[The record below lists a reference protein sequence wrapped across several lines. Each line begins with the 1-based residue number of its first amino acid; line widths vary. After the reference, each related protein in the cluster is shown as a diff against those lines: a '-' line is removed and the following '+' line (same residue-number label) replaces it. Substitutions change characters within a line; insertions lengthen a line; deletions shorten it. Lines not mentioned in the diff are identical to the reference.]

1 VQLVDGAVIL
11 SSQDLV
17 GAYQCEHK
25 VNLDFARQHGLIERP
40 KLDDAAAEILQRQG
54 LEHEQRLLNGLESEL
69 RVKKLGNPAPSL
81 TAYEV
86 AWQATKQAMLDEYD
100 VIYQG
105 TLFTGD
111 FVGFVDFLVALKDE
125 NGELV
130 RENDLVVYEPV
141 DAKSSR
147 SAKSNAVL
155 QVAAYCETLV
165 RLGCPT
171 PRQAHLWLAQENK
184 WSESALRLI
193 PLATEFRTRAL
204 ELVSQSVQLPVPIWE
219 APRSACVTCAWLP
232 VCEQGR
238 KADRDLSLIQGIR
251 SVTREKLVA
260 NGISTIDQ
268 MAEKE
273 PEDRPIA
280 IAESTFTKLAAQAK
294 LQVQGEA
301 QNEIITQII
310 NAEVLANLPPRNEGD
325 IWFDMEGDPYAYAG
339 EGLEYMF
346 GYSVLVE
353 SDGPKQKLVFDTC
366 DADSR
371 QEEKV
376 AFEAFIDSITRR
388 ISQFPGLHIYHYAD
402 YERRTLLA
410 LANRHATRESE
421 IDQLLRDGRL
431 IDLYSVVRQAFMFST
446 DSLSLKAIEHIYR
459 GDREKDGVTNAM
471 DSVIQYERFMALK
484 ELGEDVEAAKV
495 RQDIRNYNED
505 DCESTFE
512 LDQWM
517 RTVIDENEI
526 QSTYQPAVAPEDGP
540 DHLAIEVERSLRKL
554 VPVDKADRTPEQQAI
569 SDLASCIQYHWRESK
584 PAWWRIFDL
593 AKASIE
599 ELSASPHATVVV
611 DGTSDGWDKTGRQ
624 RKLRREITLTC
635 DSAEAQDAFDKDAD
649 VHLIY
654 SHAEPGM
661 MALNDALS
669 GITKATVNSAKGN
682 TITLTEMEGPE
693 ETTWSSLPIAVVA
706 GPPTPGKVIQDQLLS
721 LAVGALARSEA
732 GLPIFENN
740 AWNDVLLRRE
750 PRFKTEGSSLAQENA
765 AVASIVKS
773 LSELDGS
780 YVAVQGPPGT
790 GKTFTGSAV
799 VAELISQGWKIGVVA
814 QSHSVV
820 EQFMDKVKERN
831 LMIPMAKKP
840 QFDSTKSYHR
850 DGIDGWAMGQPGGYL
865 VGGTAWS
872 FCSSKFKSLDLDLIV
887 VDEAGQFSLAN
898 TLAVISTGKNAL
910 LLGDPQQLPQV
921 SQGSHPDPVEVASL
935 AHLLNGR
942 ATIPSTLGYF
952 LSESYR
958 MHSLVTEP
966 VSKLQYDGELLSH
979 PRTDA
984 RLLEATPPGL
994 HSVEVNHSGNRTS
1007 SAEEANEVSRII
1019 SERIGRLWTEV
1030 PGAEGKPLD
1039 HSDFIV
1045 VAAYNAQVRMLKRV
1059 LRDAGLQD
1067 VQVGTVDKF
1076 QGREAAIS
1084 IVSMATSSDED
1095 LPRGIDFL
1103 LSPNRLNV
1111 AVSRAQW
1118 AAYLVHS
1125 PSLRRLTP
1133 TSVSGL
1139 VNLGGFLGL
1148 LD

>member
-25 VNLDFARQHGLIERP
+25 VNLDFARQHGMIERP

-54 LEHEQRLLNGLESEL
+54 LEHEQRLLNSLESEL

-81 TAYEV
+81 KAYEA

-171 PRQAHLWLAQENK
+171 PQQAHLWLVQENK

-204 ELVSQSVQLPVPIWE
+204 ELVSQPVQLPAPIWE
-219 APRSACVTCAWLP
+219 SPRSACVTCAWLP

-238 KADRDLSLIQGIR
+238 KDDRDLSLIQGIR
-251 SVTREKLVA
+251 SVTRDKLVA

-268 MAEKE
+268 MAAKE

-346 GYSVLVE
+346 GYSVLGE
-353 SDGPKQKLVFDTC
+353 SDGPKQELVFDTC

-376 AFEAFIDSITRR
+376 AFETFIDSITNR

-421 IDQLLRDGRL
+421 VDQLLRDGRL

-459 GDREKDGVTNAM
+459 GDREKDGVSNAM

-484 ELGEDVEAAKV
+484 ELGEDAQAAKI
-495 RQDIRNYNED
+495 RLDIRNYNKD

-512 LDQWM
+512 LDDWI
-517 RTVIDENEI
+517 RGIIKDNAIV
-526 QSTYQPAVAPEDGP
+526 STYRPAAVIEDGP
-540 DHLAIEVERSLRKL
+540 DHLAVQVERNLRSL
-554 VPVDKADRTPEQQAI
+554 VHVDKADRTPEQQAI

-593 AKASIE
+593 AKASVE

-611 DGTSDGWDKTGRQ
+611 DGTSEGWDKTPRQ
-624 RKLRREITLTC
+624 RKLRREISVVC
-635 DSAEAQDAFDKDAD
+635 ESAEAQDAFDKGAD
-649 VHLIY
+649 VHLVY
-654 SHAEPGM
+654 SNAELGM

-669 GITKATVNSAKGN
+669 GITKATVNSAKGSR
-682 TITLTEMEGPE
+682 ISLTEMEGAE
-693 ETTWSSLPIAVVA
+693 GTTWNALPIAVVA
-706 GPPTPGKVIQDQLLS
+706 GPPTPAKVIHEQLLL
-721 LAVGALARSEA
+721 LAVGALANHEA
-732 GLPIFENN
+732 GLPIFPPA
-740 AWNDVLLRRE
+740 AWSDVLLRHE
-750 PRFKTEGSSLAQENA
+750 PRLKPEVTGLAREA
-765 AVASIVKS
+765 TAVESIVKS
-773 LSELDGS
+773 FNELESS
-780 YVAVQGPPGT
+780 YIAVQGPPGT

-799 VAELISQGWKIGVVA
+799 VAKLISQGWKIGVVA

-831 LMIPMAKKP
+831 VMIPMAKKP
-840 QFDSTKSYHR
+840 QFDSTRTYHR
-850 DGIDGWAMGQPGGYL
+850 DDVDIWAMAQPGGYL

-872 FCSSKFKSLDLDLIV
+872 FCSNKFKSLGLDLIV

-898 TLAVISTGKNAL
+898 TIAVISTAKNAL

-935 AHLLNGR
+935 AHLLNGK
-942 ATIPSTLGYF
+942 ATIPSSLGYF

-966 VSKLQYDGELLSH
+966 VSKLQYDGELRSH
-979 PRTDA
+979 PRTDS
-984 RLLEATPPGL
+984 RFLEATPPGL
-994 HSVEVNHSGNRTS
+994 HAVEVNHTGNRTS
-1007 SAEEANEVSRII
+1007 SVEEANEVSRII
-1019 SERIGRLWTEV
+1019 SERLGRLWTEE
-1030 PGAEGKPLD
+1030 PGTRGKPLD
-1039 HSDFIV
+1039 QSDFIV

-1059 LRDAGLQD
+1059 LRENGLD
-1067 VQVGTVDKF
+1067 EVQVGTVDKF

-1133 TSVSGL
+1133 TSVPGL

>member
-54 LEHEQRLLNGLESEL
+54 LEHEQRLLSGLESEL

-81 TAYEV
+81 MAYEA

-204 ELVSQSVQLPVPIWE
+204 ELVSQPVQLPAPIWE
-219 APRSACVTCAWLP
+219 SPRSACVTCAWLP

-238 KADRDLSLIQGIR
+238 KDDRDLSLIQGIR
-251 SVTREKLVA
+251 SVTRDKLVA

-273 PEDRPIA
+273 PENRPTE

-346 GYSVLVE
+346 GYSVLGE

-376 AFEAFIDSITRR
+376 AFETFIDSITSR

-421 IDQLLRDGRL
+421 VDQLLRDGRL

-484 ELGEDVEAAKV
+484 ELGEAAEAAKV

-505 DCESTFE
+505 DCESTS
-512 LDQWM
+512 
-517 RTVIDENEI
+517 N
-526 QSTYQPAVAPEDGP
+526 
-540 DHLAIEVERSLRKL
+540 
-554 VPVDKADRTPEQQAI
+554 
-569 SDLASCIQYHWRESK
+569 
-584 PAWWRIFDL
+584 
-593 AKASIE
+593 
-599 ELSASPHATVVV
+599 
-611 DGTSDGWDKTGRQ
+611 
-624 RKLRREITLTC
+624 
-635 DSAEAQDAFDKDAD
+635 
-649 VHLIY
+649 
-654 SHAEPGM
+654 
-661 MALNDALS
+661 
-669 GITKATVNSAKGN
+669 
-682 TITLTEMEGPE
+682 
-693 ETTWSSLPIAVVA
+693 
-706 GPPTPGKVIQDQLLS
+706 
-721 LAVGALARSEA
+721 
-732 GLPIFENN
+732 
-740 AWNDVLLRRE
+740 
-750 PRFKTEGSSLAQENA
+750 
-765 AVASIVKS
+765 
-773 LSELDGS
+773 
-780 YVAVQGPPGT
+780 
-790 GKTFTGSAV
+790 
-799 VAELISQGWKIGVVA
+799 
-814 QSHSVV
+814 
-820 EQFMDKVKERN
+820 
-831 LMIPMAKKP
+831 
-840 QFDSTKSYHR
+840 
-850 DGIDGWAMGQPGGYL
+850 
-865 VGGTAWS
+865 
-872 FCSSKFKSLDLDLIV
+872 
-887 VDEAGQFSLAN
+887 
-898 TLAVISTGKNAL
+898 
-910 LLGDPQQLPQV
+910 
-921 SQGSHPDPVEVASL
+921 
-935 AHLLNGR
+935 
-942 ATIPSTLGYF
+942 
-952 LSESYR
+952 
-958 MHSLVTEP
+958 
-966 VSKLQYDGELLSH
+966 
-979 PRTDA
+979 
-984 RLLEATPPGL
+984 
-994 HSVEVNHSGNRTS
+994 
-1007 SAEEANEVSRII
+1007 
-1019 SERIGRLWTEV
+1019 
-1030 PGAEGKPLD
+1030 
-1039 HSDFIV
+1039 
-1045 VAAYNAQVRMLKRV
+1045 
-1059 LRDAGLQD
+1059 
-1067 VQVGTVDKF
+1067 
-1076 QGREAAIS
+1076 
-1084 IVSMATSSDED
+1084 
-1095 LPRGIDFL
+1095 
-1103 LSPNRLNV
+1103 
-1111 AVSRAQW
+1111 
-1118 AAYLVHS
+1118 
-1125 PSLRRLTP
+1125 
-1133 TSVSGL
+1133 
-1139 VNLGGFLGL
+1139 
-1148 LD
+1148 

>member
-1 VQLVDGAVIL
+1 MQLVDGAVIL

-40 KLDDAAAEILQRQG
+40 KLEDAAAEILQRQG
-54 LEHEQRLLNGLESEL
+54 LEHEQRLLNGLESDL

-81 TAYEV
+81 QAYEA

-125 NGELV
+125 DGEFI
-130 RENDLVVYEPV
+130 RENNLVIYEPV

-165 RLGCPT
+165 RLGCPS

-193 PLATEFRTRAL
+193 PLATQFRTRAL
-204 ELVSQSVQLPVPIWE
+204 EIVSAPAQLPSPIWE
-219 APRSACVTCAWLP
+219 SPRSACVTCAWLP
-232 VCEQGR
+232 VCEKGR
-238 KADRDLSLIQGIR
+238 KDDRDLSLIQGIR

-268 MAEKE
+268 MAIQE

-280 IAESTFTKLAAQAK
+280 ISESTFTKLAAQAK
-294 LQVQGEA
+294 LQVQGES
-301 QNEIITQII
+301 EDRIITDII
-310 NAEVLANLPPRNEGD
+310 NPEILANLPPRDEGD

-346 GYSVLVE
+346 GYSVLGE
-353 SDGPKQKLVFDTC
+353 SGGPKQKLVFDTC

-376 AFEAFIDSITRR
+376 AFEAFMDSIAIR
-388 ISQFPGLHIYHYAD
+388 ISQFPKLHIYHYAD

-410 LANRHATRESE
+410 LANRHATKESE
-421 IDQLLRDGRL
+421 VDQLIRDGRL

-459 GDREKDGVTNAM
+459 DDRRKDGVTNAM
-471 DSVIQYERFMALK
+471 DSVIQYERFLALK
-484 ELGEDVEAAKV
+484 ELGDDDEAAKI
-495 RQDIRNYNED
+495 RLEIRNYNED
-505 DCESTFE
+505 DCESTYE
-512 LDQWM
+512 LDKWI
-517 RTVIDENEI
+517 RGVIEENEI
-526 QSTYQPAVAPEDGP
+526 ESTYLPAVAPEEGP
-540 DHLAIEVERSLRKL
+540 EFLATEVERELRKL
-554 VPVDKADRTPEQQAI
+554 VPTDKADRSPEQQAI

-593 AKASIE
+593 AKASID

-611 DGTSDGWDKTGRQ
+611 SGTSEGWDKTGRQ
-624 RKLRREITLTC
+624 RKLRRVITINC
-635 DSAEAQDAFDKDAD
+635 DSAEAQDAFDKDAE

-654 SHAEPGM
+654 SHAELGM

-669 GITKATVNSAKGN
+669 GITKAKVISAKGT
-682 TITLTEMEGPE
+682 TISLIEMEGPE
-693 ETTWSSLPIAVVA
+693 ETIWNALPIAVVA
-706 GPPTPGKVIQDQLLS
+706 GPPTPAKVIHEQLLS
-721 LAVGALARSEA
+721 LAVGPLANKEA
-732 GLPIFENN
+732 GLPIFPN
-740 AWNDVLLRRE
+740 AAWADVLLRRQ
-750 PRFKTEGSSLAQENA
+750 PRLKPEITSLAHEKT
-765 AVASIVKS
+765 AVESIVKS
-773 LSELDGS
+773 LNELESS

-799 VAELISQGWKIGVVA
+799 VAELIRQGWRIGVVA

-820 EQFMDKVKERN
+820 EQFMDKVKEHSV
-831 LMIPMAKKP
+831 MIPMAKKP

-850 DGIDGWAMGQPGGYL
+850 DEIDAWAMVQPGGYL
-865 VGGTAWS
+865 IGGTAWS
-872 FCSSKFKSLDLDLIV
+872 FCGSKLKGLNLDLIV

-898 TLAVISTGKNAL
+898 TIAVISTAKNAL

-966 VSKLQYDGELLSH
+966 VSKLQYDGQLLSH

-984 RLLEATPPGL
+984 RFLKGTPPGL
-994 HSVEVNHSGNRTS
+994 HAVEVNHTGNRTS
-1007 SAEEANEVSRII
+1007 SIEEANEVSQII
-1019 SERIGRLWTEV
+1019 TQRLGRLWTEE
-1030 PGAEGKPLD
+1030 PGTAGKPLD
-1039 HSDFIV
+1039 QSDFIV

-1059 LRDAGLQD
+1059 LRENGLQD

-1133 TSVSGL
+1133 TSVPGL